1 VKRSAAVKWL
11 QTSHTIIFA
20 KALTFSTTGARSQQ
34 AMRSTIVLLF
44 VALLS
49 VPSFTQTDRVTI
61 RVDAAKGK
69 GPMKPIWSFFGYDE
83 PNYTYMK
90 DGKKLLSELAA
101 LSPVPVYVRAHNLLT
116 TGDGTAALKWGS
128 TNAYTEDAA
137 GKPVYD
143 WKIVDQIFDTY
154 IKVGAKPLVE
164 IGFMPEA
171 LSVKPQPYRHYW
183 EPGKPYAEIYTGWA
197 YPPKDYAKWAELIR
211 QWVLHSVERYGKDEV
226 LTWYWEL
233 WNEPDITYWKGA
245 PEEYNK
251 LYDYT
256 ADAIKRALP
265 QARVGGPATTGP
277 SAQRAGIFLRQFLE
291 HCARG
296 KNNVTGQTGAPL
308 DFITYHAKG
317 NPRVV
322 EGYVQMGLMK
332 NLADID
338 NGLKIIADFPQ
349 FKALPIIL
357 TESDPE
363 GCAACSARVYPHN
376 TYRNGAMYPVY
387 TAAHINN
394 AFKLAD
400 RYQANLEG
408 LMTWAFEF
416 EDQPW
421 FDGFRSLATNG
432 VDKPVL
438 NVFRMAGM
446 MRGDRVKVESSGA
459 VGLDA
464 ILKEGVR
471 GKPDIDALAARAERE
486 VSVMTW
492 NYHDNDAPA
501 PDSAVRLTISGL
513 PAAAQRVLV
522 RHYRID
528 RDHSNAYTV
537 WKEMGSPQN
546 PTPEQYAR
554 LEAAGQLQL
563 LTSPEWIGSK
573 DGQVELSFALPRQA
587 VSFIQAS
594 W

>member
-1 VKRSAAVKWL
+1 MARKAIITLFIALSTTLTPSPRSAQEA
-11 QTSHTIIFA
+11 
-20 KALTFSTTGARSQQ
+20 
-34 AMRSTIVLLF
+34 
-44 VALLS
+44 
-49 VPSFTQTDRVTI
+49 VTI
-61 RVDAAKGK
+61 RVDAGSRV
-69 GPMKPIWSFFGYDE
+69 GPLKPIWAYVGYDE
-83 PNYTYMK
+83 PNYTDMK
-90 DGKKLLSELAA
+90 YGRKLVAELAKMN
-101 LSPVPVYVRAHNLLT
+101 PVPVYFRAHSLLV
-116 TGDGTAALKWGS
+116 TGDGKAALKWGS
-128 TNAYTEDAA
+128 TNAYTEDAS

-143 WKIVDQIFDTY
+143 WTIIDRIFDTY
-154 IKVGAKPLVE
+154 IQVGAKPLVE

-183 EPGKPYAEIYTGWA
+183 EPGKPYADIYTGWA
-197 YPPKDYAKWAELIR
+197 YPPKDYAKWAELVQR
-211 QWVLHSVERYGKDEV
+211 WVSHSVERYGKEEV
-226 LTWYWEL
+226 LKWYWEL
-233 WNEPDITYWKGA
+233 WNEPDISYWKGT

-256 ADAIKRALP
+256 ADAVKRALP
-265 QARVGGPATTGP
+265 QARVGGPATTGASSP
-277 SAQRAGIFLRQFLE
+277 KAGAFLRQFLE
-291 HCARG
+291 HCASG
-296 KNNVTGQTGAPL
+296 KNYLTGKTGSPL

-317 NPRVV
+317 NPKVV

-338 NGLKIIADFPQ
+338 SGLKIIADFPQ
-349 FKALPIIL
+349 FKSLPIIL

-376 TYRNGAMYPVY
+376 TYRNGTMYPCY
-387 TAAHINN
+387 TAAAINN
-394 AFKLAD
+394 IFKLAD

-408 LMTWAFEF
+408 MMTWAFEF

-438 NVFRMAGM
+438 NVFRMAGL

-459 VGLDA
+459 AGLDA

-471 GKPDIDALAARAERE
+471 GKPDIDALASRADRE

-492 NYHDNDAPA
+492 NYHDNDVPA
-501 PDSAVRLTISGL
+501 PDSPVRLTITGA
-513 PAAAQRVLV
+513 PATAQRALV

-537 WKEMGSPQN
+537 WKAMGSPQN
-546 PTPEQYAR
+546 PTPEQYAQ
-554 LEAAGQLQL
+554 LEAAGQLAL
-563 LTSPEWIGSK
+563 LTSPEWVVCKEGRI
-573 DGQVELSFALPRQA
+573 ELNFSLPRQA
-587 VSFIQAS
+587 VSLIQVS